1 MASTL
6 TAAKVASG
14 IQPKATHQGVV
25 AVRGI
30 YTLAAALVINDV
42 IQMVKVPKGAQILE
56 VILAT
61 DDLDT
66 NGTPTI
72 KLNVGDGNLTDRFI
86 KQDTVAQAG
95 GTVRLGAG
103 IAATLQSGAH
113 GYQYT
118 AEDTIDVLVQ
128 AAPATGAT
136 TGDIV
141 LTVLY
146 HLDA

>member
-30 YTLAAALVINDV
+30 YTLTAALVINDV

-56 VILAT
+56 VILT
-61 DDLDT
+61 SDDLDT
-66 NGTPTI
+66 NGSPTI

-95 GTVRLGAG
+95 GIVRMGAG
-103 IAATLQSGAH
+103 IAATLLSGAFGLPVH
-113 GYQYT
+113 G
-118 AEDTIDVLVQ
+118 
-128 AAPATGAT
+128 
-136 TGDIV
+136 
-141 LTVLY
+141 
-146 HLDA
+146 